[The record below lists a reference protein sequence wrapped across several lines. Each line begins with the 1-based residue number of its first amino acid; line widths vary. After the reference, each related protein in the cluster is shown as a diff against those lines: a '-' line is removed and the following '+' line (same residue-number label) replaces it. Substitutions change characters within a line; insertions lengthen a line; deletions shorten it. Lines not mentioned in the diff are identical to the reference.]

1 MNPCFVHSNE
11 STQKFIWITLKSS
24 PNIVLKSS
32 RSHLWSIVNKRGT
45 YLADSFF
52 ISNCSCKIEIT
63 VPCDIPVTSTSSRIF
78 TRSVKTISW
87 IIDDF
92 WHSNLNWT
100 SRTRCITC
108 GCTFK
113 FIYPIIYRKRCCR
126 CAMNIPT
133 LISFGIKPFICKCL
147 ITARNLFF
155 FILQKKIVRF
165 NRLQK

>member
-32 RSHLWSIVNKRGT
+32 RSHLWSTVNKRGT

-78 TRSVKTISW
+78 TRRSVKTISW

-100 SRTRCITC
+100 SRTRCMTC
-108 GCTFK
+108 GCTTTFK

-126 CAMNIPT
+126 CAMNIIQLWFLSILNLSYVNVWLLHET
-133 LISFGIKPFICKCL
+133 YFFSFCKKNCSL
-147 ITARNLFF
+147 
-155 FILQKKIVRF
+155 
-165 NRLQK
+165 